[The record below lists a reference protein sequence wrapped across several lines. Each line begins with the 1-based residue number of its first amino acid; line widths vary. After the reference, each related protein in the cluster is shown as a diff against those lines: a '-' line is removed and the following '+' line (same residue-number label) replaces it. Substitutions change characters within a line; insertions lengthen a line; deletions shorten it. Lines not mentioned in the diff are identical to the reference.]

1 MRIGWLMCGDYV
13 WRLCVAIMC
22 LCVFV
27 CMFVYVYG
35 CRERSILC
43 GLCGVWVCIIV
54 CACCLWRFRLRFHA
68 YVHADC
74 VWCRELSILCGLCV
88 ECVWRVCFQNCV
100 CMRWLLRF
108 RLLNLAY
115 VNVVCVGCRVRFIL
129 CVDYV
134 WRVCLYE
141 CEYMLIVKI

>member
-1 MRIGWLMCGDYV
+1 
-13 WRLCVAIMC
+13 
-22 LCVFV
+22 
-27 CMFVYVYG
+27 
-35 CRERSILC
+35 
-43 GLCGVWVCIIV
+43 
-54 CACCLWRFRLRFHA
+54 
-68 YVHADC
+68 
-74 VWCRELSILCGLCV
+74 
-88 ECVWRVCFQNCV
+88 
-100 CMRWLLRF
+100 MRWLLRF